1 MYKSLNF
8 NKYKDNIKYIEGYD
22 NNSNCSYV
30 LTTIKRNVS
39 ANERIFARVRTTYND
54 ENKIESLHDYMNKEN
69 VLFSINA
76 GIFNTGSGKPECLLI
91 IDCKVLVD
99 QSETYIHTSLKD
111 GGDKRYELYILGID
125 KEGELHI
132 FDPGTSSKEIL
143 DFGCV
148 DAVMGFVPLITDYN
162 AVDVDDKCS
171 YISYEKHPRQII
183 GIDKDNNYFVLTV
196 NNPGMSLNESR
207 NLLKSMNVKLAY
219 NLDGG
224 SSTQTVFYKEN
235 ITPIYREETGRK
247 IPTVINFEVITGDL
261 IIE

>member
-1 MYKSLNF
+1 MLS
-8 NKYKDNIKYIEGYD
+8 KYILPLVGNFSFINPASEDG
-22 NNSNCSYV
+22 SVGGSVGNCVGTVVGLCVGVSENIQWKLAFSV
-30 LTTIKRNVS
+30 VGLKVITT
-39 ANERIFARVRTTYND
+39 A
-54 ENKIESLHDYMNKEN
+54 N

-76 GIFNTGSGKPECLLI
+76 GIFNTGTGKPECLLI
-91 IDCKVLVD
+91 INRKVLVD
-99 QSETYIHTSLKD
+99 QKETYIHTSPKD

-125 KEGELHI
+125 KDGDLHI
-132 FDPGTSSKEIL
+132 FEPGTGAKEIL
-143 DFGCV
+143 DTGCV
-148 DAVMGFVPLITDYN
+148 DAVMGFVPLIIDYN
-162 AVDVDDKCS
+162 TIDVDERCS

-196 NNPGMSLNESR
+196 NDPGMSLKETR

-261 IIE
+261 IID

>member
-8 NKYKDNIKYIEGYD
+8 NKYKDNIKYIEDYD
-22 NNSNCSYV
+22 SNSNCPYV
-30 LTTIKRNVS
+30 LTTIKRNV
-39 ANERIFARVRTTYND
+39 NENDRIIARVRTTFND
-54 ENKIESLHDYMNKEN
+54 ENTIVSLHDYMNNEN

-76 GIFNTGSGKPECLLI
+76 GIFNTGTGKPECLLI
-91 IDCKVLVD
+91 IDRKVLVD
-99 QSETYIHTSLKD
+99 QKETYIHTSPKD

-125 KEGELHI
+125 KDGDLHI
-132 FDPGTSSKEIL
+132 FEPGTGAKEIL
-143 DFGCV
+143 DTGCV
-148 DAVMGFVPLITDYN
+148 DAVMGFVPLIIDYN
-162 AVDVDDKCS
+162 TIDVDERCS

-196 NNPGMSLNESR
+196 NDPGMSLKETR

-261 IIE
+261 IID